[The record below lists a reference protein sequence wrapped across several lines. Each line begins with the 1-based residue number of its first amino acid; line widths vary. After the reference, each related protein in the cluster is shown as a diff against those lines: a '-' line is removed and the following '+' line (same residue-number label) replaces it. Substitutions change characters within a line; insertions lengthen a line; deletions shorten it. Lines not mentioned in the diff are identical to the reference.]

1 MNPLTLTFDIPQ
13 KILTGLADG
22 SLVRN
27 GGVVQ
32 NSSGQVVMWLREMA
46 GAGSIPAVSSAT
58 LSGINPATGVL
69 NLAMQGAN
77 AGISMRGFTAV
88 TQQLNQ
94 MQGMLSVATSASI
107 LSLGVSVIGF
117 AVISKKLDEIGKRL
131 KKVEKQLEDIDEKIN
146 WGFYA
151 NFKAGLDLA
160 TNAFTMSKG
169 DNRRD
174 SSLNAI
180 NRFLEAEHIYAD
192 LMKNE
197 LENDGRFLEEYLL
210 IQYLA
215 YIAETRCYLELE
227 EFDTAIRRFQEGQ
240 ERIKAQII
248 ACIEVL
254 LTYNPL
260 MYLRPE
266 LESKTDLSRL
276 TKIFQWFED
285 PSHTENSVFQRI
297 RYALTPEEDVMWS
310 TQVDG
315 WINSLPASIVEQD
328 SVKRGFFGIKEEGR
342 KEVLQK
348 LPDVLTQMESIIE
361 TNQRFSAYEVE
372 VKAISNLGI
381 SFSEWLE
388 LKPSEPKSDERNLM
402 YILPKEALSL
412 S

>member
-46 GAGSIPAVSSAT
+46 GAGSMPATSSAM

-69 NLAMQGAN
+69 NLAMQGTN
-77 AGISMRGFTAV
+77 AGISMRGFVAV

-117 AVISKKLDEIGKRL
+117 AVISKKLDVMEKRL
-131 KKVEKQLEDIDEKIN
+131 KKVEGQLEEIDKKIN
-146 WGFYA
+146 WNFYA
-151 NFKAGLDLA
+151 NFKAALDLA

-174 SSLNAI
+174 SALNAI

-192 LMKNE
+192 LIKNE

-210 IQYLA
+210 TQYLA
-215 YIAETRCYLELE
+215 YIAEARCYLELE
-227 EFDTAIRRFQEGQ
+227 EFNTAIRRFQEGQ
-240 ERIKAQII
+240 ERIKAQIRDYI
-248 ACIEVL
+248 NVL

-260 MYLRPE
+260 MYLHPE
-266 LESKTDLSRL
+266 LEGKIDLSRL
-276 TKIFQWFED
+276 TKVCQWID
-285 PSHTENSVFQRI
+285 PTHTENSVFEKI
-297 RYALTPEEDVMWS
+297 RYALVPEKDVMWS
-310 TQVDG
+310 TQIDD
-315 WINSLPASIVEQD
+315 WINSLPASIVEYNN
-328 SVKRGFFGIKEEGR
+328 VKRGFFGIKEEGR
-342 KEVLQK
+342 KEVIQK
-348 LPDVLTQMESIIE
+348 LPNVLTQMESMIE

-372 VKAISNLGI
+372 IKAIGSLGI

-388 LKPSEPKSDERNLM
+388 LKPSEVNNDEKNLM